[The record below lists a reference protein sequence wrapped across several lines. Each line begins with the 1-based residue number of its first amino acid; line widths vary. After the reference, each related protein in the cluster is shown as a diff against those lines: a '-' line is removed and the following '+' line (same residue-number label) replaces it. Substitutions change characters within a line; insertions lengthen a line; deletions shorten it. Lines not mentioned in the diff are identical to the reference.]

1 MIMHKFP
8 DFEIIEVAS
17 PNGWGYVGKDAGSKI
32 GIETGIIVKHEQEI
46 EFNQIEK
53 LFLMPSIISLD
64 DKCFRTIIDKA
75 KSLNIEIIDMRNNGN
90 DVCLKRD
97 DKLYGTEI
105 KKIDKP
111 VVLVIGTGDRTNK
124 FDIQLIVRECFQ
136 KRIYCFANRNK
147 RIL

>member
-1 MIMHKFP
+1 
-8 DFEIIEVAS
+8 
-17 PNGWGYVGKDAGSKI
+17 
-32 GIETGIIVKHEQEI
+32 
-46 EFNQIEK
+46 
-53 LFLMPSIISLD
+53 MPSIISLD

-124 FDIQLIVRECFQ
+124 FDIS
-136 KRIYCFANRNK
+136 
-147 RIL
+147 